1 MFVAACGMA
10 ASCSDDDKYPGKVEF
25 ESGDFVVSKTAM
37 ALAGTQEQTLT
48 IKSPVKP
55 TVTSDAE
62 WLHVGQVERASSSIY
77 TIAVWCDAN
86 AAYDVRTATI
96 TVTAGSNTKTVTVS
110 QYGSETVQIV
120 SATPGAE
127 LNPNGGTLTV
137 TYAATGDVIVTKPA
151 WLDIASSRSLEE
163 NTYTFTYSANYG
175 DEMRGGDI
183 VISLVSDESISAVI
197 PVTQAV
203 AEKSDNMKSSATE
216 LASKIFAGVN
226 IGNTMEPPS
235 GEGTWG
241 AAKVSLDYIKG
252 LKALGFNAVRIPCAW
267 DSHISDVSTNTIDP
281 AWLDRVNEVVGFAVS
296 QDMYAI
302 VNIHWDGGW
311 LEESCVN
318 GYDEKIN
325 KKQHNYWT
333 QIADKLNHFDEH
345 LLFAGMNEP
354 GYQDQTGVVNK
365 SIDAIMAYQQT
376 FVDAVRATGGNNAS
390 RVLIHQTP
398 YTNIDKGVEGYY
410 HLPKDVVENR
420 AMAEV
425 HFYDPSDFTLM
436 SKDGEWGASSKVRFY
451 WGASNHIAGSD
462 RNCTWGEE
470 AYVQGQFK
478 KMLDNYVSKNIP
490 VILGEYAVTLRSTTD
505 FPELDKDAW
514 QKSRSYWTEFVTREA
529 KNHGL
534 VPFYWETSGDIN
546 RNNGS
551 AKNAYVIEALMKGAG
566 EGKYPF

>member
-25 ESGDFVVSKTAM
+25 DSGDFVVSKTAM

-127 LNPNGGTLTV
+127 LDPNGGTLTV
-137 TYAATGDVIVTKPA
+137 TYAATGDVIVTKPS

-175 DEMRGGDI
+175 DEARGGDI

-241 AAKVSLDYIKG
+241 AAKVTLDYIKG

-267 DSHISDVSTNTIDP
+267 DSHISDASTNTIDP

-311 LEESCVN
+311 LEESCIK
-318 GYDEKIN
+318 GYDEAVD
-325 KKQHNYWT
+325 KKQHDYWT
-333 QIADKLNHFDEH
+333 QIANKLNHFDEH

-354 GYQDQTGVVNK
+354 GQQNQGAVNNA
-365 SIDAIMAYQQT
+365 SLDAIMAYQQT

-425 HFYDPSDFTLM
+425 HFYDPYQFVM
-436 SKDGEWGASSKVRFY
+436 MEKDESWGKTWWY
-451 WGASNHIAGSD
+451 WGAQNHVAGSD
-462 RNCTWGEE
+462 RNASSNSEE
-470 AYVQGQFK
+470 SMVAAQFAK
-478 KMLDNYVSKNIP
+478 IKNYYASKGIP
-490 VILGEYAVTLRSTTD
+490 TVLGEYAVTYNRGGVD
-505 FPELDKDAW
+505 GIDVAAW
-514 QKSRSYWTEFVTREA
+514 KASRNYWTEVVTREA
-529 KNHGL
+529 KNNGL
-534 VPFYWETSGDIN
+534 IPFFWETSGDIN

-551 AKNAYVIEALMKGAG
+551 AKNADVIEAIMKGAA

>member
-48 IKSPVKP
+48 VKSPVKP

-96 TVTAGSNTKTVTVS
+96 TVTAGSDTKTVTVS

-127 LNPNGGTLTV
+127 LDPNGGTLTV
-137 TYAATGDVIVTKPA
+137 TYAATGDVIVTKPS
-151 WLDIASSRSLEE
+151 WLDIANSRSLEE

-175 DEMRGGDI
+175 DEARGGDI

-241 AAKVSLDYIKG
+241 AAKVTLDYIKG

-267 DSHISDVSTNTIDP
+267 DSHISDASTNTIDP

-311 LEESCVN
+311 LEESCIK
-318 GYDEKIN
+318 GYDEAVD
-325 KKQHNYWT
+325 KKQRDYWT

-354 GYQDQTGVVNK
+354 GQQNQGAVNNA
-365 SIDAIMAYQQT
+365 SLDAIMAYQQT

-425 HFYDPSDFTLM
+425 HFYDPYQFVM
-436 SKDGEWGASSKVRFY
+436 MEKDESWGKTWWY
-451 WGASNHIAGSD
+451 WGAQNHVAGSD
-462 RNCTWGEE
+462 RNASSNSEE
-470 AYVQGQFK
+470 SMVAAQFAK
-478 KMLDNYVSKNIP
+478 IKNYYASKGIP
-490 VILGEYAVTLRSTTD
+490 TVLGEYAVTYNRGGVD
-505 FPELDKDAW
+505 GIDVAAW
-514 QKSRSYWTEFVTREA
+514 KVSRNYWTEVVTREA
-529 KNHGL
+529 KNNGL
-534 VPFYWETSGDIN
+534 IPFFWETSGDIN

-551 AKNAYVIEALMKGAG
+551 AKNADVIEAIMKGAA